1 MQASRE
7 EMASAGRGGGAFRD
21 FRLSREAGVAGAEW
35 EIGDVASSG
44 VMWGLLDPGE
54 DFSF

>member
-1 MQASRE
+1 M
-7 EMASAGRGGGAFRD
+7 FRD